1 MKNNVGT
8 WQKADASNPH
18 SDASNKQH
26 VTNILSECLFLPTAL
41 TAFYLNLKVI
51 RVLLGDGKIAPCRMF
66 VP

>member
-26 VTNILSECLFLPTAL
+26 VTNILSECLFFTNGIDGILP
-41 TAFYLNLKVI
+41 KPQ
-51 RVLLGDGKIAPCRMF
+51 GDQG
-66 VP
+66 VTWGW